1 MGLWT
6 QPFYDRGMAEGEARG
21 EARGEVRGEAKMLT
35 RFLEKRFGVV
45 PPLLRERI
53 FAASVEK
60 IEAWGD
66 RVVDAPDLHSIF
78 DTNWLGQ
85 STVAINSEAMHE
97 TLLRLVSTERR
108 ETMGLWTQPFYDK
121 GFAKGMAKVLTRTLE
136 NRFGVMS
143 PLLRERISAANV
155 EQIEDW
161 FDRAFDAPDID
172 SVFESN

>member
-6 QPFYDRGMAEGEARG
+6 QPFYEKGLAEGEARG
-21 EARGEVRGEAKMLT
+21 EAKGEAK
-35 RFLEKRFGVV
+35 G
-45 PPLLRERI
+45 
-53 FAASVEK
+53 
-60 IEAWGD
+60 
-66 RVVDAPDLHSIF
+66 
-78 DTNWLGQ
+78 
-85 STVAINSEAMHE
+85 
-97 TLLRLVSTERR
+97 
-108 ETMGLWTQPFYDK
+108 MG
-121 GFAKGMAKVLTRTLE
+121 KVLTRFLE

>member
-66 RVVDAPDLHSIF
+66 RAVDASDLHSIF
-78 DTNWLGQ
+78 DTN
-85 STVAINSEAMHE
+85 
-97 TLLRLVSTERR
+97 
-108 ETMGLWTQPFYDK
+108 
-121 GFAKGMAKVLTRTLE
+121 
-136 NRFGVMS
+136 
-143 PLLRERISAANV
+143 
-155 EQIEDW
+155 
-161 FDRAFDAPDID
+161 
-172 SVFESN
+172 